1 MAFGN
6 GRRDFNWPGYVP
18 FVNPNGVRPEYA
30 SLAAKSGRV
39 VRSDLSNTELR
50 TIQPMTIFI
59 IVAAVFGLLF
69 IAGMLLLCIR
79 KIHPGKAGLSVGLGG
94 LRVAFDYMIRLP
106 LVQNFEE
113 MDISVKK
120 LEIHR
125 KGKDGLVCKDNIRA
139 DISVAFYIR
148 VEATEESVRKVSQM
162 LGVNRVSDMAQL
174 RELFEA
180 KFSEALKTAGKQM
193 EFHELFTERIKFREQ
208 IQATIGKDLDGF
220 LLQDVAIDYLE
231 QTPLDQHDPSNVL
244 DSEGIKKIT
253 EITQR
258 ERVIANEHSQRAQVQ
273 VEKENADA
281 DIAKREQKRRNEE
294 DTAKQTRAVSE
305 VQANEQAEARKVIE
319 ARRME
324 VEGRRL
330 ETEESIRLRQEDMNR
345 AVQEREY
352 TVKKERQRLEQ
363 EAVQEG
369 EEARVR
375 RERVISLAEMDREV
389 KVAEAAVEVERKR
402 ATVVAEQKAV
412 TQQEEEKRNIEA
424 RMTAERVRE
433 VTLIEA
439 EMNAKKDQTQR
450 VVASEAQKE
459 AERNL
464 AEAQKIKAV
473 IEADA
478 ARDAALRDAE
488 RMQTIAD
495 AEAKAADKR
504 RHAAQQEAEAIA
516 ARQAAPGLAEAK
528 VTIAK
533 AEARKT
539 EAIAIKEVGLA
550 EAEVIKAKGLVVAEN
565 TETQAAAEAEGTKDK
580 ELAAA
585 TGIEARGTAEAKS
598 IQQKAE
604 AMKLLHEA
612 GRDHEEF
619 KLRLQKERDV
629 ELAAINI
636 QRDVAQANA
645 AVVSEALKNAKIDI
659 VGGENDFFEKVVR
672 SIGTGKS
679 VDRMVQNSATLTDIK
694 ETFFNGDPEHFKT
707 QLRQWVSDF
716 GIKTEDLKNLTLA
729 ALLGKLIA
737 STDDAGVK
745 STIKSALAL
754 VKDKGLGDVSA
765 KKALEG

>member
-1 MAFGN
+1 MQYLIYAAIAF
-6 GRRDFNWPGYVP
+6 
-18 FVNPNGVRPEYA
+18 
-30 SLAAKSGRV
+30 V
-39 VRSDLSNTELR
+39 VL
-50 TIQPMTIFI
+50 IPIAIM
-59 IVAAVFGLLF
+59 IV
-69 IAGMLLLCIR
+69 LCIR
-79 KIHPGKAGLSVGLGG
+79 KIHPGKAGISVGLGG

-148 VEATEESVRKVSQM
+148 VEATVESVKKVSQM
-162 LGVNRVSDMAQL
+162 LGVERVSDMAQL

-193 EFHELFTERIKFREQ
+193 EFHELFTERIKFREE

-220 LLQDVAIDYLE
+220 FLQDVAIDYLE

-244 DSEGIKKIT
+244 DSEGIRKIT

-258 ERVIANEHSQRAQVQ
+258 ERVSANEFSQRAQVQ

-281 DIAKREQKRRNEE
+281 DIAKREQRRRNEE
-294 DTAKQTRAVSE
+294 DTAKQTRAVNE
-305 VQANEQAEARKVIE
+305 VKANEEAEARKVIE
-319 ARRME
+319 GRRQE
-324 VEGRRL
+324 VEGKRL
-330 ETEESIRLRQEDMNR
+330 EADESIQLRTQDMNR
-345 AVQEREY
+345 AVQEREF

-375 RERVISLAEMDREV
+375 RERTVSLAEMDKEV
-389 KVAEAAVEVERKR
+389 KVNEAAVEVERKR
-402 ATVVAEQKAV
+402 ATVVSEQKAV

-439 EMNAKKDQTQR
+439 EMNAKKDQTEK

-459 AERNL
+459 VARNV
-464 AEAQKIKAV
+464 AEADKIRTITAA
-473 IEADA
+473 EAG
-478 ARDAALRDAE
+478 REAALRDAE
-488 RMQTIAD
+488 RIQTTAD
-495 AEAKAADKR
+495 AEAKVADKR
-504 RHAAQQEAEAIA
+504 RHAAEQEAEGTA
-516 ARQAAPGLAEAK
+516 AREAAKGLAEAK

-533 AEARKT
+533 ANARKIDAAAT
-539 EAIAIKEVGLA
+539 KEVGLA
-550 EAEVIKAKGLVVAEN
+550 EAEVIKAKGTVQSEN
-565 TETQAAAEAEGTKDK
+565 TQTLAEAD
-580 ELAAA
+580 A
-585 TGIEARGTAEAKS
+585 TGIEARGSAEAKS
-598 IQQKAE
+598 IHLKAD
-604 AMKLLHEA
+604 AMKLLHAA
-612 GRDHEEF
+612 GQQHEEF
-619 KLRLQKERDV
+619 KLRLAKERDV
-629 ELAAINI
+629 EMASINV

-645 AVVSEALKNAKIDI
+645 SVVSEALKTAKIDI
-659 VGGENDFFEKVVR
+659 VGGENDFFEKIVR

-679 VDRMVQNSATLTDIK
+679 VDRMVHNSATLTDIK

-707 QLRQWVSDF
+707 QLRQWVADF
-716 GIKTEDLKNLTLA
+716 GIKTEDLKNLTLS
-729 ALLGKLIA
+729 ALLAKLVA
-737 STDDAGVK
+737 STDDDGVK

-754 VKDKGLGDVSA
+754 VKEKGLGEV
-765 KKALEG
+765 KAETVVKG

>member
-1 MAFGN
+1 MLTILI
-6 GRRDFNWPGYVP
+6 
-18 FVNPNGVRPEYA
+18 
-30 SLAAKSGRV
+30 SLAFLAV
-39 VRSDLSNTELR
+39 LVL
-50 TIQPMTIFI
+50 
-59 IVAAVFGLLF
+59 VAVALT
-69 IAGMLLLCIR
+69 IR
-79 KIHPGKAGLSVGLGG
+79 KIPPGKAGLIVGLGG
-94 LRVAFDYMIRLP
+94 MRVSFDWMIRVP
-106 LVQNFEE
+106 LLQTLELV
-113 MDISVKK
+113 DISVKK

-148 VEATEESVRKVSQM
+148 VDATAESVRKVAQM
-162 LGVNRVSDMAQL
+162 LGSERVSDMAQL

-208 IQATIGKDLDGF
+208 IQLTIGKDLDGF
-220 LLQDVAIDYLE
+220 QLQDVAIDYLE

-244 DSEGIKKIT
+244 DSEGIRKIT

-258 ERVIANEHSQRAQVQ
+258 ERVSANEFSQRAQVQ

-294 DTAKQTRAVSE
+294 DTARQTRAINE
-305 VQANEQAEARKVIE
+305 VKATEEAEARKVIE
-319 ARRME
+319 ARRQE
-324 VEGRRL
+324 VESKRL

-352 TVKKERQRLEQ
+352 TVRKEKQRLEQ

-375 RERVISLAEMDREV
+375 RERTVSLADMDRQV
-389 KVAEAAVEVERKR
+389 KVAEAAVEVERRR

-439 EMNAKKDQTQR
+439 EMNAKKDQTEK

-459 AERNL
+459 SERNL
-464 AEAQKIKAV
+464 SEAEKIRTITAAEA
-473 IEADA
+473 
-478 ARDAALRDAE
+478 AREAALRDAE
-488 RMQTIAD
+488 RMQTMAD
-495 AEAKAADKR
+495 AEARASDRK
-504 RHAAQQEAEAIA
+504 RHAAVQDAEATA
-516 ARQAAPGLAEAK
+516 AREAAKGLAEAK
-528 VTIAK
+528 VVVAR
-533 AEARKT
+533 AEARKS
-539 EAIAIKEVGLA
+539 EAVAIREVGLA
-550 EAEVIKAKGLVVAEN
+550 EAEVSKAKGTVQAEN
-565 TETQAAAEAEGTKDK
+565 TQTQAAAEAEGSRVK

-585 TGIEARGTAEAKS
+585 TGIEARGSAEAKA

-612 GRDHEEF
+612 GREHEEF
-619 KLRLQKERDV
+619 KLRLQKDRDV
-629 ELAAINI
+629 ELAAIHV

-645 AVVSEALKNAKIDI
+645 GVVSEALRHAKIDI

-694 ETFFNGDPEHFKT
+694 ETFFNGDPERFKS
-707 QLRQWVSDF
+707 QLRKWVSDF
-716 GIKTEDLKNLTLA
+716 GIGTADLKNLTLS
-729 ALLGKLIA
+729 ALLVRLAA
-737 STDDAGVK
+737 SAGEPALK
-745 STIKSALAL
+745 QTIGEALAA
-754 VKDKGLGDVSA
+754 VQAKGLGEVPA
-765 KKALEG
+765 RKALEG